1 MSVLS
6 RPVRHRAPAPTQREV
21 RIPLPRDASS
31 TGSVQRTDPEVRR
44 PVRPGPAKAA
54 PRRPGLPALLALGV
68 VGALAIGGAT
78 WTLLDDGAEEASVIA
93 PAYVPT
99 ATDLARDRALEARG
113 PDPSDVRTPLQ
124 AQIDAARLSEAA
136 RDAARAANAP
146 VTSVDAR
153 QTTEAERDAAMERR
167 ARLLGS

>member
-6 RPVRHRAPAPTQREV
+6 RPVRHRVLAPTQREV
-21 RIPLPRDASS
+21 RIPLPRDGSS
-31 TGSVQRTDPEVRR
+31 TESVQRTDPEVRR
-44 PVRPGPAKAA
+44 PVRTGPAKAA

-68 VGALAIGGAT
+68 VGALAVGGAT

-99 ATDLARDRALEARG
+99 ATDLARDRALEARAT
-113 PDPSDVRTPLQ
+113 DLSDVRTPLQ
-124 AQIDAARLSEAA
+124 AQSAQRTEAA

-146 VTSVDAR
+146 VTSVDAGAVA
-153 QTTEAERDAAMERR
+153 EAERVAAQQQRR
-167 ARLLGS
+167 ALLRP